1 MAHRPIDPS
10 ALERPLSW
18 PVSDE
23 GPVLGR
29 LARVRP
35 VAEDRLPEAPVPDL
49 VPPAELV
56 EVRDRLAAAG
66 LTDEDDGPSLGLA
79 SGQVDAA
86 RLPLVLTTLRARA
99 DSKALL
105 TRVFAY
111 GDTAPLD
118 LLEAAVG
125 ATTLERL
132 AACNLL
138 GKTASGE
145 YGCPILLRPLAGL
158 VVACDRSGSV
168 GDAVMAPGPTT
179 ANLVRAL
186 PRPPLGRVLDL
197 GTGSGVVALM
207 AAKVGATVTA
217 TDITERACT
226 FARFNAALNGLTVD
240 VRKGDLF
247 APVAGEQFDLVLS
260 QPPFVVQPPDIE
272 ATVYVH
278 GGPTGDELALRA
290 LGGLAEVLA
299 PGGCALLR
307 FDAPGS
313 QEDVTDRV
321 RKAVPASFDVAVF
334 GFQTV
339 GPDLIALSY
348 AGLADP
354 KLGDRYIDQV
364 ARYQQHMRILGLDH
378 FTGTMTFV
386 QRPAGER
393 PSVTVSVVGKAVPR
407 WPYMTARLAAER
419 LAAAAD
425 PAVRAARLS
434 PLPEARI
441 AAEIG
446 LDQPDLK
453 PAYAVRYPMGTVAA
467 DFELN
472 EAGAALLQQFAGG
485 RAVADVVEVYA
496 QATGKTTDEAAP
508 DVLAFARDAL
518 HRGLLIPAG

>member
-1 MAHRPIDPS
+1 MAHRATGTGSPEPS
-10 ALERPLSW
+10 FSRAS
-18 PVSDE
+18 SDE
-23 GPVLGR
+23 GSVKGR

-35 VAEDRLPEAPVPDL
+35 VAEDLLPEAPVPDL
-49 VPPAELV
+49 VAPAELV

-111 GDTAPLD
+111 GDTAPLAG
-118 LLEAAVG
+118 LEAAVG

-158 VVACDRSGSV
+158 VIACDRSGSV
-168 GDAVMAPGPTT
+168 GEAVMAPGPTT

-217 TDITERACT
+217 TDITERACA

-240 VRKGDLF
+240 VRHGDLF

-272 ATVYVH
+272 TTVYVH
-278 GGPTGDELALRA
+278 GGPTGDELALRV
-290 LGGLAEVLA
+290 LGGLAQVLA
-299 PGGCALLR
+299 PGGCALVR
-307 FDAPGS
+307 FDAPGT
-313 QEDVTDRV
+313 QEDVTSRV
-321 RKAVPASFDVAVF
+321 RTVLPPSFDVAVF
-334 GFQTV
+334 GFRTV

-364 ARYQQHMRILGLDH
+364 ARYQQHMRNLGLDH

-386 QRPAGER
+386 QRPAEDR
-393 PSVTVSVVGKAVPR
+393 PSVTVSAAGLAVPR
-407 WPYMTARLAAER
+407 WPYMTARMAAER

-425 PAVRAARLS
+425 PAVRGARLV

-446 LDQPDLK
+446 LDQPNLD
-453 PAYAVRYPMGTVAA
+453 PAYTVRYPPGTVAA

-485 RAVADVVEVYA
+485 RDVADVVEVYA
-496 QATGKTTDEAAP
+496 QATGKTTEKATP
-508 DVLAFARDAL
+508 DVVAFARDAL
-518 HRGLLIPAG
+518 RRGLLIPAG